1 VAWLTSYA
9 GLSLSLGAFL
19 AGLIISESEY
29 SQQALG
35 FVVPFKDLFT
45 SIFFISIGMLLN
57 VSAAIQQFW
66 LVLAFALTIILSK
79 TIITTI
85 AGFLAGS
92 SIRTALIGGLMIAQ
106 VGEFSFI
113 LADAG
118 HEILLIS
125 DNFYQ
130 LFIAT
135 TILTMAITPFFFRIG
150 PMVGDKIVSL
160 LHLTKQGTLFVN
172 RRYDLSN
179 IEERISNH
187 ICIIGYGVNGRHAA
201 MAARKYEIP
210 YLIIEHNPDTVSSE
224 RKKDVPIYYGDATYE
239 IVLSHANIK
248 AADMIVITIPDPIA
262 SRKIVEVSRKLNP
275 DIHITIRTQY
285 LTEVNILEKLGA
297 NEVVAE
303 EFEAAI
309 ELTGRLLKHFDISR
323 EDIEKTRT
331 ELRQQGYRTNSDL
344 SD

>member
-1 VAWLTSYA
+1 
-9 GLSLSLGAFL
+9 
-19 AGLIISESEY
+19 
-29 SQQALG
+29 
-35 FVVPFKDLFT
+35 
-45 SIFFISIGMLLN
+45 
-57 VSAAIQQFW
+57 
-66 LVLAFALTIILSK
+66 
-79 TIITTI
+79 
-85 AGFLAGS
+85 
-92 SIRTALIGGLMIAQ
+92 
-106 VGEFSFI
+106 
-113 LADAG
+113 
-118 HEILLIS
+118 
-125 DNFYQ
+125 
-130 LFIAT
+130 
-135 TILTMAITPFFFRIG
+135 
-150 PMVGDKIVSL
+150 
-160 LHLTKQGTLFVN
+160 
-172 RRYDLSN
+172 
-179 IEERISNH
+179 
-187 ICIIGYGVNGRHAA
+187 

-275 DIHITIRTQY
+275 DIHITIRTQFV
-285 LTEVNILEKLGA
+285 TEVNILEKLGA